1 MKVIDRYFTG
11 FALFLLALCLVFGIV
26 SSISYMNIEGW
37 PKTISFEQARP
48 FHVSGGLFWI
58 LSAAVAGIIY
68 YNRIEGSMTPWLNLA
83 HKFFALF
90 WVTSI
95 MGVFISYSMQ
105 VYGGREYWE
114 FPAWINV
121 GILLA
126 WVILLVGYAS
136 TIKQT
141 KDQRPVYEWMWGTGL
156 LFFLFTFL
164 EQNLW
169 HIPWIRETFIREM
182 TAQWKANGSMVGAWN
197 QMIYGTAIYL
207 MVKISGDDSVA
218 TSKKAYAS
226 YLLGLT
232 NLIFNWGHHI
242 YNVPT
247 SLWVRNISYL
257 VSMTE
262 WVLIISIIQGFRKQ
276 LNNHLKYGHLFSYR
290 LLAAAEYWVALNLL
304 LALLMSIPAI
314 NRYTHGTHI
323 TVAHAMG
330 TTIGIN
336 TMILLA
342 SIAYMSG
349 LDKRVDLK
357 TAKLNFGFGFWF
369 TQIPLFI
376 FWVALIGAGIVKGI
390 QMTDHSDRL
399 FSDVMKKV
407 EPWLKVFMYAG
418 FALVIGLMQMIWVLG
433 QQLFRKN
440 TTVQPLSP

>member
-1 MKVIDRYFTG
+1 MKTLDRFFAS
-11 FALFLLALCLVFGIV
+11 FALLLLALCLVFGV
-26 SSISYMNIEGW
+26 VAFISYMNMPGW
-37 PKTISFEQARP
+37 PKTFSFEQARP

-58 LSAAVAGIIY
+58 LSGAVAGIIY
-68 YNRIEGSMTPWLNLA
+68 YNRVEGRSTLRLDLSY
-83 HKFFALF
+83 KVFAF
-90 WVTSI
+90 IWVLSI
-95 MGVFISYSMQ
+95 FAVFISYSLKIF
-105 VYGGREYWE
+105 GGREYWE
-114 FPAWINV
+114 FPAWINL
-121 GILLA
+121 GILIA
-126 WVILLVGYAS
+126 WIILLIGYSS
-136 TIKQT
+136 TIKLS
-141 KDQRPVYEWMWGTGL
+141 KGKRPVYEWMWGTGL
-156 LFFLFTFL
+156 LFFFFTFL

-197 QMIYGTAIYL
+197 QMIYGIAIYI
-207 MVKISGDDSVA
+207 MVKISGDSSVA

-262 WVLIISIIQGFRKQ
+262 WVLIISIIRGFRGQ
-276 LNNHLKYGHLFSYR
+276 LNSHRKHGHLFSYR
-290 LLAAAEYWVALNLL
+290 LLAAAEYWVGLNLL

-342 SIAYMSG
+342 SLTYMSG
-349 LDKRVDLK
+349 LDNKVDDQHTK
-357 TAKLNFGFGFWF
+357 TDFGFGFWF

-376 FWVALIGAGIVKGI
+376 FWIALISAGITKGVLL
-390 QMTDHSDRL
+390 TDNPNGS
-399 FSDVMKKV
+399 FADVMKQV
-407 EPWLKVFMYAG
+407 DVWLKVTMYAG
-418 FALVIGLMQMIWVLG
+418 FGLMMGLMQFIWVLG
-433 QQLFRKN
+433 KQLYNKRTFSIN
-440 TTVQPLSP
+440 